1 MIQQPLEYIT
11 ELTMQ
16 IVFVI
21 EREMECLRLRDKQK
35 FKALQDI
42 EGELLQLLE
51 EMRSKVRGNVEILH
65 GSSTAVLEKLNST
78 FARFDICLADKHS
91 LMTQML

>member
-1 MIQQPLEYIT
+1 MQQPLEYIT

-21 EREMECLRLRDKQK
+21 EREMECLRLRDNQK

-42 EGELLQLLE
+42 ERELLQLLE
-51 EMRSKVRGNVEILH
+51 EALSKVRGNAEILH
-65 GSSTAVLEKLNST
+65 GSSPAVLEKLNST
-78 FARFDICLADKHS
+78 FARFDTCLAGKHS
-91 LMTQML
+91 LMAQMS

>member
-1 MIQQPLEYIT
+1 MQQPLEYIT

-35 FKALQDI
+35 FKELQDI

-51 EMRSKVRGNVEILH
+51 KTRSKVVGNTEILH
-65 GSSTAVLEKLNST
+65 GSSPAVLEKLNLVFSK
-78 FARFDICLADKHS
+78 FDKCLAGKHA
-91 LMTQML
+91 LLAQMS

>member
-1 MIQQPLEYIT
+1 MQQPLEYIT

-21 EREMECLRLRDKQK
+21 EKEMECLRLRDKQK
-35 FKALQDI
+35 FRALQDI

-51 EMRSKVRGNVEILH
+51 KTRSKVMDNTEILH
-65 GSSTAVLEKLNST
+65 ESSPTVLEKLNLVFSK
-78 FARFDICLADKHS
+78 FDKCLAGKHA
-91 LMTQML
+91 LLAQMS